1 MNKKQLTISLSD
13 VISFTNPKLTLEQ
26 YFTPPELVA
35 EIFDL
40 ISERIDLEGKTAADF
55 GAGTGV
61 FSIALAISDCE

>member
-1 MNKKQLTISLSD
+1 MNKKQLRISLSD

-35 EIFDL
+35 DMFDI
-40 ISERIDLEGKTAADF
+40 ISKRIDLRGKLAGDF

-61 FSIALAISDCE
+61 FSIALAISGCE